1 MPKGASRKREREF
14 KKLETEFKD
23 EHRYPG
29 REEEVAAR
37 IVESFGCSV
46 LKASSCADALAI
58 LDSGAHVDLVFS
70 DVVMPETSGITLAR
84 LAHERNPGMPIVLA
98 TGFPDAID
106 DVTDSGAI
114 PLIKPYTIARL
125 EAVFAEQL
133 RVDRG
138 PLSS

>member
-1 MPKGASRKREREF
+1 MVVDDDPDN
-14 KKLETEFKD
+14 LELA
-23 EHRYPG
+23 G
-29 REEEVAAR
+29 R

-46 LKASSCADALAI
+46 LKASSCAGALEI

-70 DVVMPETSGITLAR
+70 DVVMPGSSGITLAR
-84 LAHERNPGMPIVLA
+84 LARERNPGMPIVLA
-98 TGFPDAID
+98 TGYPDAID

-133 RVDRG
+133 RVDSAPG
-138 PLSS
+138 SA